1 MKSIKFILTF
11 CFFAL
16 FILFTSNLKSQ
27 TIYFC
32 ESNITDGE
40 PKGEKSKFNYDLYK
54 DNVIYILVKFPSAYG
69 CNQIKFR
76 REKLGEPGPVS
87 WVDIDPSATWICY
100 EMDMPQWG
108 DYTLTVF
115 DCNDAVIGKGSVT
128 MVAK

>member
-1 MKSIKFILTF
+1 MNIIKVISIFSVFIIL
-11 CFFAL
+11 
-16 FILFTSNLKSQ
+16 ILFTPNLKSQ

-32 ESNITDGE
+32 EANSTDGE
-40 PKGEKSKFNYDLYK
+40 PKGEKSKFSYDPYK

-87 WVDIDPSATWICY
+87 WVDIDPNAVWICY
-100 EMDMPQWG
+100 EMDMPQFG

-128 MVAK
+128 MVSK